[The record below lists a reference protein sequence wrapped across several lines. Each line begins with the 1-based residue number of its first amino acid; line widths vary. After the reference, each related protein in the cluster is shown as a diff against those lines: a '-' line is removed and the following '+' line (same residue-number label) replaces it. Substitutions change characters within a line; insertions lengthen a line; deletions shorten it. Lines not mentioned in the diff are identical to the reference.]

1 MPVFSVYVISPD
13 SFDTST
19 VMVKSCPLD
28 FLFFFSLLSI
38 QVVPGVEKRYA
49 LKDKSGISR
58 SSGSITLCCDLV
70 FNPVSVLALTECTL
84 IHTHTHTHVHTHELA
99 HTCAHVHTYTSTHM

>member
-84 IHTHTHTHVHTHELA
+84 IHTHTHT
-99 HTCAHVHTYTSTHM
+99 CAYS

>member
-19 VMVKSCPLD
+19 VMVKSCPFD

-84 IHTHTHTHVHTHELA
+84 IHTHTHT
-99 HTCAHVHTYTSTHM
+99 CAYS